1 MSPEEYVREF
11 TAPLPQGNY
20 ATMVVS
26 TGGHWTTTMLAG
38 LKDTQLFHDGVY
50 NVVSFFREAMDA
62 WARDVQGMLRDTEV
76 AERRSRSRK
85 HGEERRPP
93 RQVVVRAYL
102 PGHEDCHNFRAPI
115 GEYAKGVNGWYNWNQ
130 IGDFNRA
137 FEVRLLPLPCLL
149 APAMLGR

>member
-1 MSPEEYVREF
+1 MNAASESEAEDDELNTPPSSSPTDALRIVDPLETGSCRLRPVDLTEPEEEEEGHAWGRRGLPFRVSPERGGRGG
-11 TAPLPQGNY
+11 ALPPPPMQGKE
-20 ATMVVS
+20 
-26 TGGHWTTTMLAG
+26 W
-38 LKDTQLFHDGVY
+38 
-50 NVVSFFREAMDA
+50 
-62 WARDVQGMLRDTEV
+62 
-76 AERRSRSRK
+76 RR
-85 HGEERRPP
+85 

-115 GEYAKGVNGWYNWNQ
+115 GEYAKGVNGWYNWNL